1 MVPCRLILLLTLSSL
16 LIFSLLASHPLAKT
30 AAAADDNDGG
40 EDLSFLESDDENDE
54 PSKLSRLSDP
64 QFGSDDEFEDDEE
77 DEDEDDDFD
86 SYNDFDDPQ
95 GLGDEEDE
103 DDGPKVDEKDVVVLT
118 DGNFSDFVESNK
130 YVMVEFY
137 APWCTHCK
145 GLKPEYASA
154 TTELKSENVAL
165 AKVDATKEP
174 ELAES
179 YEVHGFPTLF
189 FFDDGEHK
197 PYNGQRTKDAIVNW
211 IKKRIGPGVYNVTS
225 TEDAERILAA
235 ENKFVVGFLDS
246 FVGLASE
253 EFAAASKLED
263 DINFYQTD
271 DPNVAKLFHMEPNVE
286 RPTLV
291 MLKKEEEKVALYDGV
306 FTKSGIVAFVSAN
319 KLPLVTP
326 FTRES
331 GPLIFGSP
339 IKKQVM
345 LFTTADDK
353 DKFFPIFQDAAKFF
367 KGKLLFVYIEMDDKD
382 VGEPVAEYFGVGGDA
397 AKVLGYSGNDD
408 AKKYIFDQEITL
420 ENIKGFAADFV
431 DSKLKPFYKSDPIPE
446 TNEGDVK
453 IVVGNN
459 FEDVVLDASKDV
471 LLEIYAPWCGHCQA
485 LEPTYNKLA
494 KHLRDIESI
503 VVAKMDGTT
512 NEHPKAKAEGYPTL
526 LFFPAGNKSSDP
538 IRVDSDR
545 TVVAL
550 YKFIKKHA
558 AVPFKLQN
566 PSTSNTAAP
575 EKTGDIKGFDANFN
589 DEL

>member
-1 MVPCRLILLLTLSSL
+1 MVPCRLILLLVLSSL
-16 LIFSLLASHPLAKT
+16 IIFSLLASHPLAKT
-30 AAAADDNDGG
+30 TAAADDDD

-54 PSKLSRLSDP
+54 PWKHSLLSDP
-64 QFGSDDEFEDDEE
+64 EFGSDDEFEDDEE
-77 DEDEDDDFD
+77 DDDFD
-86 SYNDFDDPQ
+86 SYNDFDDHQ
-95 GLGDEEDE
+95 EDE

-118 DGNFSDFVESNK
+118 DRNFSDFVESNK

-145 GLKPEYASA
+145 GFKPEYALA
-154 TTELKSENVAL
+154 AIELKSENVAL
-165 AKVDATKEP
+165 AKVDATKEA
-174 ELAES
+174 ELAEN
-179 YEVHGFPTLF
+179 YEVQGFPTVF
-189 FFDDGEHK
+189 FFVDGEHK

-211 IKKRIGPGVYNVTS
+211 IKKRIGPGVYNVTAA
-225 TEDAERILAA
+225 EDAERILAA

-246 FVGLASE
+246 LVGLASE

-271 DPNVAKLFHMEPNVE
+271 DPKVAKLFHMEPNVE

-291 MLKKEEEKVALYDGV
+291 MLKKEDEKFALYDGV

-331 GPLIFGSP
+331 APLIFGNP

-345 LFTTADDK
+345 LFAAADDK
-353 DKFFPIFQDAAKFF
+353 DKFLPIFQDVAKFF

-382 VGEPVAEYFGVGGDA
+382 VGEPVADYFGVGGDA

-408 AKKYIFDQEITL
+408 AKKYIFDKEITL
-420 ENIKGFAADFV
+420 ENIKGFASDFV
-431 DSKLKPFYKSDPIPE
+431 DNKLKPFYKSDPIPE

-453 IVVGNN
+453 TVVGNN
-459 FEDVVLDASKDV
+459 FEDVVLDESKDV

-494 KHLRDIESI
+494 KHLHDVESI

-526 LFFPAGNKSSDP
+526 LFFPAGNKSSSDP
-538 IRVDSDR
+538 ICVDSDR

-566 PSTSNTAAP
+566 PSASNTAP
-575 EKTGDIKGFDANFN
+575 EKTGDIKGFFDTNH
-589 DEL
+589 DGEL